1 MLLAL
6 GGVIGVYTG
15 IAGILVLRRCL
26 KIIELHD
33 EFQFVRS
40 REQKNHI
47 KQHALALRF
56 DFKSDAL
63 WFKVLASKGKKVFM
77 WLKTA

>member
-6 GGVIGVYTG
+6 GSVAGAYAG
-15 IAGILVLRRCL
+15 ITGILVSRRVL
-26 KIIELHD
+26 KILDLYD

-47 KQHALALRF
+47 KQHALALRS
-56 DFKSDAL
+56 DFKSDL
-63 WFKVLASKGKKVFM
+63 IWVKILAIKAKHAFE
-77 WLKTA
+77 WLKSA

>member
-6 GGVIGVYTG
+6 GSAVGVYAG
-15 IAGILVLRRCL
+15 IAGILVLRRFL
-26 KIIELHD
+26 KILELYD
-33 EFQFVRS
+33 EYQFVRS

-56 DFKSDAL
+56 DLKSDAL
-63 WFKVLASKGKKVFM
+63 WFRVLAAKGKKAFV

>member
-1 MLLAL
+1 MLVAL
-6 GGVIGVYTG
+6 GSAVGVYVG
-15 IAGILVLRRCL
+15 ITGILVSRRLL

-63 WFKVLASKGKKVFM
+63 WFKALAEKGKKAFV